1 MITYTAKMIVVGMGL
16 FLVPAIPTA
25 MSQPVTRQDFMAL
38 RNDIIENF
46 DRQNARIRRV
56 EREIEDIRGG
66 YGRPHPPPP
75 PPRRIVHVY
84 RYYEYY
90 WCPPPPPPPWWW

>member
-1 MITYTAKMIVVGMGL
+1 MIGYTAKVIVVGVGL
-16 FLVPAIPTA
+16 FLAPTIPTA
-25 MSQPVTRQDFMAL
+25 MSQPVTRQDFMGL
-38 RNDIIENF
+38 RNDINENF
-46 DRQNARIRRV
+46 YRKNKRIWRV

-66 YGRPHPPPP
+66 YGRRFP